1 MANPNE
7 EQLQKGFAAH
17 PFALWCFYDSAMQA
31 ERNKATVTA
40 QLPPRLH
47 TYSFISSVSL
57 AYHDIMWGQ

>member
-7 EQLQKGFAAH
+7 EQLQKGCAAH
-17 PFALWCFYDSAMQA
+17 SFALGCFYDSALQA

-47 TYSFISSVSL
+47 TYAFLSSVS
-57 AYHDIMWGQ
+57 